1 MRTCYKSPACPHA
14 SPVMT
19 DEEFEARA
27 HHLRRRAGASHAAY
41 RLHQQRPEL
50 AREAGSKGGAKRGAQ
65 LAGNSGYMRWVARR
79 RWYGRLAGP
88 APLANGRQEAHD
100 AS

>member
-1 MRTCYKSPACPHA
+1 MN
-14 SPVMT
+14 
-19 DEEFEARA
+19 DDEFEERV

-50 AREAGSKGGAKRGAQ
+50 AREAGLKGGLARGAQ
-65 LAGNSGYMRWVARR
+65 LAGNTVYMRWVSRR

-88 APLANGRQEAHD
+88 APLANGRQEARD
-100 AS
+100 ES